1 MYNEFFGFREKPFNI
16 TPDPRFC
23 YANSAYE
30 EAYAS
35 LLYGIQ
41 ERKGFIALTGEVGT
55 GKTTLLRRLIAS
67 LAPPNEF
74 VYLCY
79 STPSFE
85 EFLTFICVDLG
96 LEVEGKGYLEKIQS
110 LNNFL
115 LEVLKKGGT
124 GVLLVDE
131 AQNLGETVLENLRL
145 LSNIETATEKL
156 LQIVL
161 VGQPELERK
170 LAHPNLRQLKQ
181 RIAVQCR
188 LDRLKE
194 REVGPFIFSRLR
206 TAGYEKKDLF
216 PPETIQRIALY
227 SRATPRLINILCDNA
242 LLVAYSAAQQV
253 ISPEMVDEVARDLQ
267 MRSDVPPREERRLQ
281 SVARQDGESSPQERT
296 QDLNFANEI
305 VANKAVTP
313 RVQTPLPVSG
323 TWTPL
328 PSSRGAFFY
337 IGIGVLLAFLLLPAF
352 GVKLENTVDIL
363 REALISWTYF
373 GSQKTANPTTPKE
386 LNPHAPV
393 QPPTNVPLPQA
404 VPLPSPADAL
414 AEPPRPA
421 TQGLEET
428 RDMKKFEQ
436 QANAGGQ
443 NSEARV
449 SSPPENKKEQENP
462 FVIVQ
467 SGTTISMIVQKT
479 YGSLTPL
486 AVDLVKEFNPTVQ
499 NLDQIHAGEKIWL
512 PPLTRETLLR
522 KDVDGSSRLI
532 VGSFRSLSEAEQFQQ
547 KVKGR
552 GFTVKVSPQ
561 KISARIS
568 LYRVEI
574 EGLQDLAAI
583 DRAWDLVDI
592 HKNEEKLNT
601 DNAT

>member
-1 MYNEFFGFREKPFNI
+1 MATRPFSK
-16 TPDPRFC
+16 C
-23 YANSAYE
+23 V
-30 EAYAS
+30 
-35 LLYGIQ
+35 
-41 ERKGFIALTGEVGT
+41 LT
-55 GKTTLLRRLIAS
+55 S
-67 LAPPNEF
+67 
-74 VYLCY
+74 
-79 STPSFE
+79 
-85 EFLTFICVDLG
+85 G
-96 LEVEGKGYLEKIQS
+96 LEVEGKGYLGKIQS

-281 SVARQDGESSPQERT
+281 SVARQDGESSPQEKT
-296 QDLNFANEI
+296 QDLNFANDI
-305 VANKAVTP
+305 VAKKAVTP

-352 GVKLENTVDIL
+352 GIKLDNAVEIL
-363 REALISWTYF
+363 REALTSWKQF
-373 GSQKTANPTTPKE
+373 VSQNAANSTTTKE

-393 QPPTNVPLPQA
+393 QPPTSVSPQA
-404 VPLPSPADAL
+404 VPLPTPADAL
-414 AEPPRPA
+414 AEEPHPDSP
-421 TQGLEET
+421 GLEET
-428 RDMKKFEQ
+428 RDMNEFEQ
-436 QANAGGQ
+436 QANAGGHG
-443 NSEARV
+443 SGVRAG
-449 SSPPENKKEQENP
+449 SLPENKQEP
-462 FVIVQ
+462 RDSFVIVQ
-467 SGTTISMIVQKT
+467 SGTTISTIVQKT

-522 KDVDGSSRLI
+522 KEADGSSRLI
-532 VGSFRSLSEAEQFQQ
+532 VGSFRSFLEAEKFRQ

-552 GFTVKVSPQ
+552 GFNANILPRKV
-561 KISARIS
+561 SARIF

-574 EGLQDLAAI
+574 EGLQDI
-583 DRAWDLVDI
+583 DTINRAWDLVDI